1 VLCGNALTKGSLRK
15 NMNSTMLR
23 CQEIHAEKTVLL
35 LKSLTSR
42 FLPLNL
48 KLTLSPCQCN
58 LMKENLGRVLLWQ
71 MLP

>member
-1 VLCGNALTKGSLRK
+1 MLCGNALTKGSLRK

-42 FLPLNL
+42 FLPL
-48 KLTLSPCQCN
+48 T
-58 LMKENLGRVLLWQ
+58 
-71 MLP
+71 